1 MREGDNTY
9 RLADNISDGIAGQAV
24 NKATTDEATCD
35 KAASD
40 AGRDS
45 PKGGEPDGKGVKC
58 GIWFLSIACAMA
70 VLVLSALTV
79 KCVFLL
85 RDAMALPMVLR
96 EIACAGV
103 LVCVAAILYAL
114 YALARIFWRLPRIDQ
129 VSMTDANG
137 KEVKASVQAKL
148 LHGYLR
154 NKRDGNAFPDGMR
167 YDEYAKRILHKD
179 ECAKTLRLL
188 SQDPIDDYGDWMEDF
203 CVLERAQDEVAS
215 KCMLKRAGLVFV
227 KTSVSPWRFVD
238 VMSVLYHSVNM
249 TTELAGIYRR
259 RITRFQTMRLAFR
272 GLVAVGVASVAQDA
286 CEAIADTWQTKMFD
300 VGSKL
305 TNGILGKIAP
315 KAAEGSLNA
324 ALVYRLGR
332 RMQSAF
338 RPRSVR
344 SGSSEPVAP

>member
-9 RLADNISDGIAGQAV
+9 RLADNISDGIAGQSV

-45 PKGGEPDGKGVKC
+45 PKGGEPDGKDAKC

-129 VSMTDANG
+129 VSMTDADG
-137 KEVKASVQAKL
+137 KEVKASVQARL

-154 NKRDGNAFPDGMR
+154 NKRDGNAFLPGCSENVNWYRKGPARHGSMSATLGVGDCAGR
-167 YDEYAKRILHKD
+167 FLALSHCIIATIL
-179 ECAKTLRLL
+179 
-188 SQDPIDDYGDWMEDF
+188 
-203 CVLERAQDEVAS
+203 
-215 KCMLKRAGLVFV
+215 
-227 KTSVSPWRFVD
+227 
-238 VMSVLYHSVNM
+238 
-249 TTELAGIYRR
+249 
-259 RITRFQTMRLAFR
+259 
-272 GLVAVGVASVAQDA
+272 
-286 CEAIADTWQTKMFD
+286 
-300 VGSKL
+300 
-305 TNGILGKIAP
+305 
-315 KAAEGSLNA
+315 
-324 ALVYRLGR
+324 
-332 RMQSAF
+332 
-338 RPRSVR
+338 
-344 SGSSEPVAP
+344 